1 MASKAS
7 AVAIPT
13 TDGVPKMADAV
24 AVKSGGGQITLSP
37 LPLSGGRR
45 RKSRKLSKKA
55 LKMMKKMTPKQIK
68 KMLKGGEEGMVA
80 EGEEAPVGARRRRS
94 TRRGRGMFY

>member
-1 MASKAS
+1 M
-7 AVAIPT
+7 
-13 TDGVPKMADAV
+13 VP
-24 AVKSGGGQITLSP
+24 IHWL
-37 LPLSGGRR
+37 R
-45 RKSRKLSKKA
+45 
-55 LKMMKKMTPKQIK
+55 QIK

>member
-55 LKMMKKMTPKQIK
+55 LKMMKKMTPKQLK
-68 KMLKGGEEGMVA
+68 KMLKGGEEGVVP
-80 EGEEAPVGARRRRS
+80 EGEAPVGARRRRS
-94 TRRGRGMFY
+94 TRRRGMFY